1 MKTYFKFPSLV
12 ICSLLVVLGMNMG
25 CKKQALNYTTTS
37 TLNIVDYLRQ
47 DPKFTEFVKMLDSTN
62 ISSYLNAYGAYTCFA
77 PTNDAIKLY
86 LAQIGKKSVYDI
98 DTASLRNI
106 IRLHLIQDTLSTPSF
121 IDGKM
126 SSPTMYGQYLV
137 TGTGVTDGVSSILV
151 NRQASILQ
159 SNILTG
165 NGYIHVIDHVL
176 QPATLTLAKTIEA
189 NSRYS
194 IFTQALKATGLYDTL
209 NIANNPDTTRRW
221 ITFVAESDSVLKIAH
236 INSYSD
242 LYKKYC
248 LTGNPKNP
256 SDSLYLYMAYHI
268 LPGLKYMTDIIS
280 SPSHATLVPT
290 QIITAELDGQAI
302 ILNQATFN
310 GIFEAGV
317 LMNRPNSDNSCT
329 NGVLHELAGDIYL
342 KIRSPFRVDMD
353 LGDQPEIRK
362 MTSIF
367 RIAGKSVNL
376 NYGQLANVTWGVSS
390 ATITYS
396 VEAANGSNFYY
407 WNDLITVTLRT
418 AASTNPY
425 IEFTTPLIVAGKY
438 KVWLDYRKGNGK
450 YIQASVDG
458 VALSRI
464 IDMTGYLPS
473 TTATDDVLESQGYKR
488 YSSSAPAS
496 NSTQMGQLA
505 GVVTITSTDKHK
517 IRLTCIKDG
526 GKGDA
531 TIDMIQFIPI
541 DADQQYPRFGKDG
554 SLMARP

>member
-1 MKTYFKFPSLV
+1 MKSYFKFPSLV
-12 ICSLLVVLGMNMG
+12 IFSLLLVLGMNMG
-25 CKKQALNYTTTS
+25 CKKQALNYTTTT
-37 TLNIVDYLRQ
+37 TLNIVDYMRQ
-47 DPKFTEFVKMLDSTN
+47 DPKFSEFVKMLDSTN

-86 LAQIGKKSVYDI
+86 LTQIGKKSIADI
-98 DTASLRNI
+98 DTASLKNI
-106 IRLHLIQDTLSTPSF
+106 IRFHLIQDTLSTPSF

-137 TGTGVTDGVSSILV
+137 TGTGVDNGVSSILV
-151 NRQASILQ
+151 NRQANIIQ

-176 QPATLTLAKTIEA
+176 QPATLTLAKTLEA

-194 IFTQALKATGLYDTL
+194 IYTQALKATGLYDTL

-236 INSYSD
+236 INSYAD
-242 LYKKYC
+242 LFAKYC

-280 SPSHATLVPT
+280 SPSHATLVT
-290 QIITAELDGQAI
+290 AQIITAELDGQSI
-302 ILNQATFN
+302 VLNQATFN
-310 GIFEAGV
+310 GIFESGV
-317 LMNRPNSDNSCT
+317 LMNRPYSDNSCT

-367 RIAGKSVNL
+367 RIGGKSVLL
-376 NYGQLANVTWGVSS
+376 NYGQLANVTWSVTTQQLS
-390 ATITYS
+390 YY
-396 VEAANGSNFYY
+396 VEAATGANFYY
-407 WNDLITVTLRT
+407 WNDGVSITLRT
-418 AASTNPY
+418 AAGTNPW

-438 KVWLDYRKGNGK
+438 KVWVNYRKGNGK

-464 IDMTGYLPS
+464 LDLTGYLP
-473 TTATDDVLESQGYKR
+473 TPPKTDDVLESQGYKR
-488 YSSSAPAS
+488 YSSVAAFA
-496 NSTQMGQLA
+496 NNTQIGQLA
-505 GVVTITSTDKHK
+505 GVVTVTSTDKHK

-531 TIDMIQFIPI
+531 TLDMIQFIPI

-554 SLMARP
+554 SIVPR